1 MKAFFQKFLPPVKTQ
16 PPPVVEPSSSPSP
29 RSRRPQDPSVVKLP
43 AGLMKELFP
52 ERESMISAVFDGPAS
67 AAAPRLDAAVRPPEL
82 PSSAELLAG
91 TAETPEVL
99 SISDELREAIF
110 PRQKVMVSVM
120 LNLAPQQPLSPEP
133 STRRG
138 ARDDSDTVK
147 DFPII

>member
-1 MKAFFQKFLPPVKTQ
+1 
-16 PPPVVEPSSSPSP
+16 
-29 RSRRPQDPSVVKLP
+29 
-43 AGLMKELFP
+43 MKELFP
-52 ERESMISAVFDGPAS
+52 EREIMISAVFDGPS
-67 AAAPRLDAAVRPPEL
+67 GAAAPWLDAAVRPPEL
-82 PSSAELLAG
+82 PSSAELLPG

-110 PRQKVMVSVM
+110 PRQKVMISVM